1 MTDLLLFGGGVIA
14 TALFVVA
21 VVRWLERGER
31 DDAWARSPERK
42 AARDAWVAAQ
52 GPRVGETARYYGET
66 KRRHDGAV
74 LVHGALVRVARR
86 YRQLDGTLHAAVV
99 DRQGQR
105 HSVAVSDLRDVWD
118 REAA

>member
-1 MTDLLLFGGGVIA
+1 MTWLILAAIAA
-14 TALFVVA
+14 TAAA
-21 VVRWLERGER
+21 VYGLILWLERGER

-42 AARDAWVAAQ
+42 RGVAAWVAAQ
-52 GPRVGETARYYGET
+52 GPRVGETARYYGES